1 MNQDEKPYPLKKE
14 EEEKPQYISIKI
26 NVIKKDLTRN
36 KRSKKKRKKKGQD
49 RAEKI
54 K

>member
-14 EEEKPQYISIKI
+14 EEKKRQDISIKI

-36 KRSKKKRKKKGQD
+36 KRSKKKRKKGQD
-49 RAEKI
+49 RAKKI